1 MRAIIFAAALL
12 ATPVLA
18 QGQGPAQA
26 QRQRQPQAQSQPSGQ
41 DQGQSGKVWTAA
53 PTPGNVDDNVEP
65 IDRAGVSSSADAGA
79 PFSAI
84 PSGAF
89 SGSGRTGSAT
99 IGTTPS
105 DEVVTPNVSR

>member
-18 QGQGPAQA
+18 QGQGPAPA
-26 QRQRQPQAQSQPSGQ
+26 QGQPQAQGQPSGQ
-41 DQGQSGKVWTAA
+41 GQGQGGKVWTAA
-53 PTPGNVDDNVEP
+53 PTPGNIDDNVEP